1 MGKFIRGL
9 AWIVGLLLLVAGVL
23 RLVLFKVWTVPD
35 DLALS
40 SSLAPS
46 LWAGD
51 VVLVTT
57 RGTPGFGDLVRCRD
71 PENAL
76 RFVAG
81 RIIGLAGDTV
91 EVDGGRVVV
100 EGKAYGR
107 ESACPEE
114 TFLVP
119 HPTTGAD
126 FEVGCGVVKMGGDW
140 YYAGLPLHTM
150 PGLRGRVEVGEGMVF
165 LLSDN
170 RALPNDSRIYG
181 TVPAEDCSEKI
192 VFRLVGA
199 EGFADGAKRLSYIR

>member
-1 MGKFIRGL
+1 MGKLFRGL
-9 AWIVGLLLLVAGVL
+9 AWIVGLLLLVGGIL

-35 DLALS
+35 DLDLS
-40 SSLAPS
+40 SSLAPT

-71 PENAL
+71 PGNAL

-81 RIIGLAGDTV
+81 RIVGLEGDTV
-91 EVDGGRVVV
+91 EVDGGRLVVN
-100 EGKAYGR
+100 GKAYGR
-107 ESACPEE
+107 ESACPEAS
-114 TFLVP
+114 FFVP
-119 HPTTGAD
+119 HPTSGAD
-126 FEVGCGVVKMGGDW
+126 FEVGCGVVAMGGDW

-150 PGLRGRVEVGEGMVF
+150 PGLRSRVEVGEGMVF

-181 TVPAEDCSEKI
+181 TVAAEDCTEKI

-199 EGFADGAKRLSYIR
+199 EGFADATKRFSYIR